1 MREVHVESH
10 RVPSRRR
17 TVLLTATE
25 LVHLRPHQSKIAQ
38 IGQVMFNSHV
48 FAARAAMWVCSF
60 STCLS
65 SNFGLAATT
74 DVAPNV
80 RIVELRQTKSA
91 LKSTYKESKRK
102 GAVLPRVIMLN
113 AAGQVLYA
121 AAGMSDR
128 MGQVLR
134 IAARDGV
141 AIDSDI
147 TLDVIL
153 SETEM
158 PNGQPYI
165 LSTLPSADYYIVD
178 YWASWCSPCRV
189 LDRDLRGILN
199 QWKDKTFIWIRI
211 ESDPLKVP
219 KELSR

>member
-1 MREVHVESH
+1 
-10 RVPSRRR
+10 
-17 TVLLTATE
+17 
-25 LVHLRPHQSKIAQ
+25 
-38 IGQVMFNSHV
+38 MFHSHV
-48 FAARAAMWVCSF
+48 FAVRAAMWVCSL
-60 STCLS
+60 SICLS
-65 SNFGLAATT
+65 ASFGLAATS

-80 RIVELRQTKSA
+80 RIIELRQTKNA
-91 LKSTYKESKRK
+91 LQNTYKESKRK

-113 AAGQVLYA
+113 AAGQVIYA

-128 MGQVLR
+128 MTQVLH

-158 PNGQPYI
+158 LDGRPYA
-165 LSTLPSADYYIVD
+165 LPSLPSADYYIVD

-189 LDRDLRGILN
+189 LDRDLRGILR

-211 ESDPLKVP
+211 ESDPLKVS
-219 KELSR
+219 K